1 MNFYNIFP
9 TTIGM
14 FNLERDLTKEELDF
28 LNNQDKR
35 PNSGNTTSIDN
46 YVLKKESLKDLNS
59 FFVES
64 INKYFDELYQP
75 KYDASLYIT
84 QSWVNYTE
92 PRQWHH
98 KHQHPNSFISGV
110 FYVNADITK
119 DRIYFYRDRYE
130 QMRIIPRE
138 FNVTNSESWWFEAGT
153 GRLIL
158 FPSSLTHMVEMKE
171 HEGTRISLSFNTFLK
186 GTLGD
191 NNNLTELILG
201 DQ

>member
-1 MNFYNIFP
+1 VNFYNIFP
-9 TTIGM
+9 TTIGI
-14 FNLERDLTKEELDF
+14 FNLERDLTQEELDF

-35 PNSGNTTSIDN
+35 SNAGNTTSVDN
-46 YVLKKESLKDLNS
+46 YVLRKENLKDLNS
-59 FFVES
+59 FFLES
-64 INKYFDELYQP
+64 VNKYFDELYKP
-75 KYDASLYIT
+75 KYDSSLYIT

-92 PRQWHH
+92 QKQWHH

-110 FYVNADITK
+110 FYVNADIAK
-119 DRIYFYRDRYE
+119 DRIYFYRDHYD
-130 QMRIIPRE
+130 QLKIIPRE
-138 FNVTNSESWWFEAGT
+138 FNITNSDSWWFEVGT

-191 NNNLTELILG
+191 NNNLTELLLG
-201 DQ
+201 D

>member
-1 MNFYNIFP
+1 VNFYNIFP

-191 NNNLTELILG
+191 NNNLTELVLG
-201 DQ
+201 D

>member
-9 TTIGM
+9 TTIGI
-14 FNLERDLTKEELDF
+14 FNLERDLTQEELDF

-35 PNSGNTTSIDN
+35 SNAGNTTSVDN
-46 YVLKKESLKDLNS
+46 YVLRKENLKDLNS
-59 FFVES
+59 FFLES
-64 INKYFDELYQP
+64 VNKYFDELYKP
-75 KYDASLYIT
+75 KYDSSLYIT

-92 PRQWHH
+92 QKQWHH

-110 FYVNADITK
+110 FYVNADIAK
-119 DRIYFYRDRYE
+119 DRIYFYRDHYD
-130 QMRIIPRE
+130 QLKIIPRE
-138 FNVTNSESWWFEAGT
+138 FNITNSDSWWFEVGT

-191 NNNLTELILG
+191 NNNLTELLLG
-201 DQ
+201 D

>member
-14 FNLERDLTKEELDF
+14 FSLERDLTQEELDF

-35 PNSGNTTSIDN
+35 SNAGNTTSVDN
-46 YVLKKESLKDLNS
+46 YVLRKENLKDLNS
-59 FFVES
+59 FFLES
-64 INKYFDELYQP
+64 VNKYFDELYQP

-92 PRQWHH
+92 PKQWHH

-119 DRIYFYRDRYE
+119 DRIYFYRDHYD
-130 QMRIIPRE
+130 QLKIIPRE
-138 FNVTNSESWWFEAGT
+138 FNITNSDSWWFEVGT

-191 NNNLTELILG
+191 NNNLTELVLG
-201 DQ
+201 D

>member
-1 MNFYNIFP
+1 VNFYNIFP

>member
-191 NNNLTELILG
+191 NNNLTELVLG
-201 DQ
+201 D